1 MQLPP
6 KQYAQELIE
15 KYYCIPDVIGLHI
28 MQKYQAKQCALID
41 VQNTIKELMW
51 TSLLINTDNPAKQ
64 MLNDKIEYFKE
75 VETEL
80 QNS

>member
-15 KYYCIPDVIGLHI
+15 KYAP
-28 MQKYQAKQCALID
+28 MEPKAKQCALID
-41 VQNTIKELMW
+41 VQNTIEEFMW
-51 TSLLINTDNPAKQ
+51 TSLLISTDNPAKKI
-64 MLNDKIEYFKE
+64 LNDKIEYFKE